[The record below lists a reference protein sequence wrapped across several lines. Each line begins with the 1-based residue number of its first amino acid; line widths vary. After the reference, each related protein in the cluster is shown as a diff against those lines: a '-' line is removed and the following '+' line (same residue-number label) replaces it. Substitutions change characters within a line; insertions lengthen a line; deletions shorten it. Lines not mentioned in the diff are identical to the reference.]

1 MGHANNVC
9 VGVRNRAQRQALL
22 SVSDNHIKTD
32 VSNMLINR
40 RIGRSLSGSSSE
52 SEDKGGGSA
61 DEIAVL
67 KVVRTRIGST
77 APFVSVAAAAA
88 EVQVEPVQS
97 RRRRVAV
104 LPQEYPLNLAGLS
117 PRVQKQ
123 LVAAS
128 MRVGQRKDGCVGRP
142 VSYSPQ
148 AKASVAGTVAVG
160 EAGVLHTGSSSGI
173 GSDSSIAN
181 ASTSNN
187 ASVSGGGSTSR
198 SNSSAKTTA
207 TTASSVDS
215 AIEVASTTRIA
226 SAPVLEPKR
235 VRERWM

>member
-67 KVVRTRIGST
+67 KVVIGST

-187 ASVSGGGSTSR
+187 ASVSGGGSTSS